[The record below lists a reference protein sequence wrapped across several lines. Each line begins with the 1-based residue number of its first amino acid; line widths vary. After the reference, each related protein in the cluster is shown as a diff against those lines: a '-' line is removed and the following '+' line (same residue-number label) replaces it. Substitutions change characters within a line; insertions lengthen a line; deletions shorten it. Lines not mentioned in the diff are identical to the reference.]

1 MHPIT
6 SVVRCK
12 RADLLAKRLGS
23 ISGCDTKI
31 IFLCMLRRRG
41 SFSDQSIMH
50 NVCQLRSKFN
60 DVLNDNVAKNEHHI
74 MTINSCD
81 SYEHFDRAGKLSIK
95 GKRAFWR
102 EIDDLIQRFEENRI
116 KLLPNPK
123 NPLARQY
130 QQDRSYNRM
139 LTSDNNRV
147 NPRQEQFEE
156 YFTAD
161 HRERQ

>member
-1 MHPIT
+1 M
-6 SVVRCK
+6 
-12 RADLLAKRLGS
+12 
-23 ISGCDTKI
+23 
-31 IFLCMLRRRG
+31 
-41 SFSDQSIMH
+41 
-50 NVCQLRSKFN
+50 CQLRSKFN
-60 DVLNDNVAKNEHHI
+60 DALNDNVAKNEHHI

-102 EIDDLIQRFEENRI
+102 EIDDLIQCFEENCV

-161 HRERQ
+161 YRERQ